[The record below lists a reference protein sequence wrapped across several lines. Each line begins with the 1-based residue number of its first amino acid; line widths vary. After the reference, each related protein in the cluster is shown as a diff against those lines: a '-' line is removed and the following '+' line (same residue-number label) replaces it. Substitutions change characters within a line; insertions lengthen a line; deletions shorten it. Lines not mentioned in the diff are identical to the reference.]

1 MANTF
6 NANIRPLLTLR
17 LTAFLLCAIAPSVA
31 HAADSADLG
40 LSKITATRD
49 TITLHGT
56 HDGSHTRIVEVRAH
70 GDYNARTNLGTLTV
84 PASPATFTVQL
95 PRFDGTRDRLFS
107 SFTAARENTGEA
119 FTALGQPRFVER
131 FDGIAAYNTPF
142 PVASSKKGLQ
152 VQMVDDAIALGIK
165 HAALNINFSQMID
178 LHRRTNNPTW
188 NIDGAIIHF
197 QRGYIESLDRQ
208 IGPLTDAGVVV
219 SLILLAYASGEPAL
233 NRILLHP
240 SYDASSPNH
249 LGAFNTVTEEGSRHF
264 RACVEF
270 LVDRYARDVR
280 YRGRVVNFILGNEVN
295 SHWFWANMGRVSM
308 ETFAD
313 DYLRTA
319 RIANTA
325 LRKTST
331 AARLYLSLEH
341 HWNIPYPGG
350 DAQQTFAGRTFLKY
364 FNQRAKQHGDFD
376 WHLAFHP
383 YPENLFEPRTWNDK
397 SATTNDNTP
406 RITFKNLELLPRFLR
421 RPEMLFQGQP
431 RRIIL
436 SEQGFHSVNKPD
448 GERWQAAGYAYAYY
462 KTANLPDIDSFILH
476 RHVDHGAEGGLNL
489 GLWTR
494 NTQGKSMA
502 EPAKQKLIY
511 EVFQK
516 ADTDHWRSAFDFAL
530 PVIGIQRWEELLAE
544 PR

>member
-1 MANTF
+1 MARNRSGALHFIAVVAGVILAQFPFPTF
-6 NANIRPLLTLR
+6 AATPGITNV
-17 LTAFLLCAIAPSVA
+17 TAS
-31 HAADSADLG
+31 
-40 LSKITATRD
+40 RD
-49 TITLHGT
+49 TITIRGT
-56 HDGSHTRIVEVRAH
+56 TGGSPLRLVELRAH
-70 GDYNARTNLGTLTV
+70 GDYNAVTDSGGT
-84 PASPATFTVQL
+84 AIPATPAAFSFTL
-95 PRFDGTRDRLFS
+95 PRLDGKRDRLFS
-107 SFTAARENTGEA
+107 SFAVVRENSTDLSGA
-119 FTALGQPRFVER
+119 IGSPRFVER
-131 FDGIAAYNTPF
+131 FDNVATYHTPF
-142 PVASSKKGLQ
+142 PTVSSKKGLQ

-178 LHRRTNNPTW
+178 LSQRTNSFPW
-188 NIDGAIIHF
+188 DVDGHTIRF
-197 QRGYIESLDRQ
+197 QRGYIESVDRQ
-208 IGPLTDAGVVV
+208 IGPLAEKGIVI
-219 SLILLAYASGEPAL
+219 SLILLVYQAGDAAL

-240 SYDASSPNH
+240 NYDTSAPNR
-249 LGAFNTVTEEGSRHF
+249 LGAFNTVTEEGARHF

-270 LVDRYARDVR
+270 LADRYAREPR
-280 YRGRVVNFILGNEVN
+280 YGGRVANFILGNEVN

-308 ETFAD
+308 EAFAD
-313 DYLRTA
+313 DYQRTA

-331 AARLYLSLEH
+331 SARLYLSLEH
-341 HWNIPYPGG
+341 HWNIHYPGG
-350 DAQQTFAGRTFLKY
+350 DAQQTFAGRPFLEY
-364 FNQRAKQHGDFD
+364 FNRRAKAQGDFD

-421 RPEMLFQGQP
+421 QAEFLHHGQP

-436 SEQGFHSVNKPD
+436 SEQGFHTVDKPE

-494 NTQGKSMA
+494 NSAGKSIA
-502 EPAKQKLIY
+502 EPARKKLIY
-511 EVFQK
+511 DVFLK
-516 ADTDHWRSAFDFAL
+516 ADTDQWREAFEFARPIL
-530 PVIGIQRWEELLAE
+530 GLQRWEDLLPPA
-544 PR
+544 P

>member
-1 MANTF
+1 MANPYIT
-6 NANIRPLLTLR
+6 NARRFSILGF
-17 LTAFLLCAIAPSVA
+17 AAIQFCSLSISAA
-31 HAADSADLG
+31 LAADAPKPG
-40 LSKITATRD
+40 VSKVTATQD

-56 HDGSHTRIVEVRAH
+56 HDGSRIRIVEVRAN
-70 GDYNARTNLGTLTV
+70 GDYNARTNLSTLSVPANPTTFTLT
-84 PASPATFTVQL
+84 L
-95 PRFDGTRDRLFS
+95 PRFDGDRDRLFS
-107 SFTAARENTGEA
+107 SFTVVREKAREEFA
-119 FTALGQPRFVER
+119 APGQAHFVER
-131 FDGIAAYNTPF
+131 FDGVAAYNTPF
-142 PVASSKKGLQ
+142 PIVSSKKGLQ

-165 HAALNINFSQMID
+165 HAALNVNFSQMID
-178 LHRRTNNPTW
+178 LSRRTNSLPW
-188 NIDGAIIHF
+188 NVDGSTIYF

-208 IGPLTDAGVVV
+208 IGPLTDAGAVV
-219 SLILLAYASGEPAL
+219 SLILLAYASGDPAL

-240 SYDASSPNH
+240 GYDKTSPNH
-249 LGAFNTVTEEGSRHF
+249 LGAFNTVTEDGARHF

-270 LVDRYARDVR
+270 LADRYARDAR
-280 YRGRVVNFILGNEVN
+280 YHGRVVNFILGNEVN

-308 ETFAD
+308 ENFAD

-319 RIANTA
+319 RIATTA

-341 HWNIPYPGG
+341 HWNIRYPGG
-350 DAQQTFAGRTFLKY
+350 DAQQAFPGRTFLEY
-364 FNQRAKQHGDFD
+364 FNQRAKAHGDFD

-421 RPEMLFQGQP
+421 QPEMLFHGQP

-436 SEQGFHSVNKPD
+436 SEQGFHMVNKPE
-448 GERWQAAGYAYAYY
+448 GERWQAAAYAYAYY

-476 RHVDHGAEGGLNL
+476 RHVDHGGEGGLNL

-494 NTQGKSMA
+494 NAASKSMA
-502 EPAKQKLIY
+502 EPAKKKLIY
-511 EVFQK
+511 DTFLN
-516 ADTDHWRSAFDFAL
+516 ADTDQWRQAFNFAL
-530 PVIGIQRWEELLAE
+530 PVLGIQRWEELLP